1 MKKVYILTVMWL
13 GLSCNGTDDIF
24 EENFTRGGFAQFT
37 EDLETTRFNLLTF
50 EEASFSAEVVDP
62 NNNIISY
69 SLALIYGEIVVDDF
83 IVLNSFPG
91 TIMFTGQEVLDA
103 LNLTI
108 TDLETSVSLEFVATI
123 TTPEGTFSGNRPD
136 FDASTNSVVGGDTA
150 NEIFASAM
158 RQAVNFS
165 FSFFLPPPRKL
176 RGTSFEE
183 PFGNDEPY
191 TKPGGVTENEIL
203 TNNPGERFVVYTAQG
218 TGVDD
223 EIGFTA
229 EVFFVDGDSGFTS
242 ERIGVSTDTEA
253 VGGAFADGVQ
263 GYQIED
269 VDGLFRLTFDTV
281 PVDNTLNPSSGVQI
295 QYYPIEADHESG
307 DNLTITAEIERADG
321 SMETLELLNIS
332 GTDIDN
338 GLEER
343 WNLADTGFLIDVVSY
358 TLIVETNIDSGAED
372 VYFDQ
377 MLVYIP
383 E

>member
-1 MKKVYILTVMWL
+1 MKKAYILTLVLL
-13 GLSCNGTDDIF
+13 GLSCDGTDDIF
-24 EENFTRGGFAQFT
+24 EEDFARGGFAQFAQ
-37 EDLETTRFNLLTF
+37 DLETTRFNLLTF
-50 EEASFSAEVVDP
+50 NEATFSAEVIDP

-69 SLALIYGEIVVDDF
+69 ALSLIYGDIVVDDF
-83 IVLNSFPG
+83 IVLNALPG
-91 TIMFTGQEVLDA
+91 TVQFTGQEVLTA
-103 LNLTI
+103 LGLTLD
-108 TDLETSVSLEFVATI
+108 DLDTAISLRFLATI
-123 TTPEGTFSGNRPD
+123 TTPDGVFSGNRPA
-136 FDASTNSVVGGDTA
+136 FDGDTNAIVGGDTA

-158 RQAVNFS
+158 RQAVDFN
-165 FSFFLPPPRKL
+165 FSFFLPPPKKL

-191 TKPGGVTENEIL
+191 TKPGGVTESEEL
-203 TNNPGERFVVYTAQG
+203 TNNPGERAVQYTAQG

-223 EIGFTA
+223 EIGFRT

-242 ERIGVSTDTEA
+242 ERIGVSTDVDA
-253 VGGAFADGVQ
+253 VGGAFVDGVQ

-269 VDGLFRLTFDTV
+269 VDGLLRLTFDRV
-281 PVDNTLNPSSGVQI
+281 PVDNSANPTSGVQI

-307 DNLTITAEIERADG
+307 DNLTIIAEIERADG
-321 SMETLELLNIS
+321 SSETLELLNIS

-343 WNLADTGFLIDVVSY
+343 WNLADSGFLNDVVAY

-372 VYFDQ
+372 VYLDQ